1 MNDNYNTAQT
11 GRGSPLDAMAPGFG
25 DSRNVGSLDSPVP
38 KKRRTLERKG
48 RGNYGLPRKTQ
59 PGGSGLPGGNF
70 SAVQRGTGL
79 PGGNIPDIYE
89 PTAATKTTKKMMNF
103 FNPERLSGVIFA
115 LLVLFMA
122 VTSRLPNKV
131 HIEAPVQPSMATT
144 NGLCTPSDVWGAL
157 DSGWQELNAAKAK
170 FERARR
176 AKTTIVT
183 PLGSEEQR

>member
-1 MNDNYNTAQT
+1 
-11 GRGSPLDAMAPGFG
+11 
-25 DSRNVGSLDSPVP
+25 
-38 KKRRTLERKG
+38 
-48 RGNYGLPRKTQ
+48 
-59 PGGSGLPGGNF
+59 
-70 SAVQRGTGL
+70 
-79 PGGNIPDIYE
+79 
-89 PTAATKTTKKMMNF
+89 MMNF

-131 HIEAPVQPSMATT
+131 HISAPVQPSMATT
-144 NGLCTPSDVWGAL
+144 NHLCAPSDVWGAL

>member
-1 MNDNYNTAQT
+1 MDGQLNNAEK
-11 GRGSPLDAMAPGFG
+11 GRGAPLDNLRHGTVAGF
-25 DSRNVGSLDSPVP
+25 NVGSLDSSVP
-38 KKRRTLERKG
+38 KKRRSLEGKG
-48 RGNYGLPRKTQ
+48 LGNPRLPGKAQRGAYKTIQ
-59 PGGSGLPGGNF
+59 GSPGLPG
-70 SAVQRGTGL
+70 R
-79 PGGNIPDIYE
+79 NIPDIYE

-115 LLVLFMA
+115 LLVIFMVA
-122 VTSRLPNKV
+122 TSRLPNKV
-131 HIEAPVQPSMATT
+131 HISAPVATT